1 MMKPRFQFR
10 LKGLMLAV
18 AIVAAP
24 MLLLSPAPKRNTPV
38 MELIGNVLIGRDGSI
53 EVQGGSVR
61 VGQDGQRTEIRASR
75 IVVKNDGTT
84 EVFGPGTIL
93 QGVRGDFR

>member
-10 LKGLMLAV
+10 LKGQMLAV

-24 MLLLSPAPKRNTPV
+24 MLLLRPTSERNTPIIEV
-38 MELIGNVLIGRDGSI
+38 FGNGVIGRDGSV
-53 EVQGGSVR
+53 EVQDGAVR
-61 VGQDGQRTEIRASR
+61 VVQDGEQVEIRASR
-75 IVVKNDGTT
+75 IVVKKDGTT

-93 QGVRGDFR
+93 QGVR

>member
-24 MLLLSPAPKRNTPV
+24 MMLLAPAPKRNTPII
-38 MELIGNVLIGRDGSI
+38 ELFGNVVIGRDGSV
-53 EVQGGSVR
+53 EVRDGEVR
-61 VGQDGQRTEIRASR
+61 VGQDGQQTEIRASR
-75 IVVKNDGTT
+75 IVVKKDGTT
-84 EVFGPGTIL
+84 KVLGPGAIL
-93 QGVRGDFR
+93 QGVR

>member
-1 MMKPRFQFR
+1 MKPRFQFR

-24 MLLLSPAPKRNTPV
+24 MPLLTPASERNTPIIEV
-38 MELIGNVLIGRDGSI
+38 FGNGVIGRDGSI
-53 EVQGGSVR
+53 EVQDGAVR
-61 VGQDGQRTEIRASR
+61 VGQDGEQVEIRASR
-75 IVVKNDGTT
+75 IVVKKDGTT

-93 QGVRGDFR
+93 QGVR

>member
-24 MLLLSPAPKRNTPV
+24 MPLLTPASERNTPIIEV
-38 MELIGNVLIGRDGSI
+38 FGNGVIGRDGSI
-53 EVQGGSVR
+53 EVQDGAVR
-61 VGQDGQRTEIRASR
+61 VGQDGEQVEIRASR
-75 IVVKNDGTT
+75 IVVKKDGTT

-93 QGVRGDFR
+93 QGVR